1 MRGFLLCCALAASAS
16 ARRAAFAS
24 RGAAVGARRGA
35 RRAARAAPTAVAS
48 SPERT
53 SPTPADELGPVS
65 TAETGYSR
73 GWSPA
78 SWREKNVEQMPEY
91 PDAGALAD
99 AEAELT
105 RCAPL
110 VFAGEVREL
119 HEQLARACQGNGFL
133 LMGGD
138 CAESFAEHSVNN
150 VRDTFRIILQMAL
163 VLTYGGGVPIVK
175 VGRMAGQ
182 FAKPRSSNTET
193 VDGVE
198 LPCYRGDNVNGEEF
212 TLEARTPDPSRMV
225 KAYHQCAQTLNI
237 LRGFSVGGYADISR
251 LHAWNLDFVAQTQQG
266 SQYRALATKVDESL
280 RFMKAIG
287 VNTQTQAFTQT
298 QFYTA
303 HECLLLPYEQAL
315 TRQDSTTGRWYDCSA
330 HMLWVGERTRQMD
343 NAHLEFVRGI
353 GNPLGVKVSDKCTP
367 EQLLEMVDRLNPS
380 NAPGRL
386 TVIVRMGAEKLREHL
401 PGLVRIIQ
409 REGRNVLWIS
419 DPVHGNGF
427 KAPDGHKTR
436 DFVRIRD
443 ELRAFFDVHDAL
455 GTHAGGVHLEMTG
468 QDVTECVGG
477 DYQPV
482 ALEDLNKRYYTHCDP
497 RLNGRQSLELAF
509 LIASRMRRNAGLPPL
524 DSELLP
530 DCDPIDPECEVP
542 FPGAV
547 KP

>member
-1 MRGFLLCCALAASAS
+1 MPEYR
-16 ARRAAFAS
+16 
-24 RGAAVGARRGA
+24 RGAA
-35 RRAARAAPTAVAS
+35 
-48 SPERT
+48 
-53 SPTPADELGPVS
+53 
-65 TAETGYSR
+65 
-73 GWSPA
+73 
-78 SWREKNVEQMPEY
+78 
-91 PDAGALAD
+91 AD

-225 KAYHQCAQTLNI
+225 KAYHQCAQTLNL

-330 HMLWVGERTRQMD
+330 HLLWVGERTRQMD

-367 EQLLEMVDRLNPS
+367 EQLLEMVDRS
-380 NAPGRL
+380 TRRTRRAAHRHRAHGR
-386 TVIVRMGAEKLREHL
+386 RELREHL

-427 KAPDGHKTR
+427 KAPDGYKTR

-455 GTHAGGVHLEMTG
+455 GTHAGGVHRDDRPGRDGVRRRRLPARRARG
-468 QDVTECVGG
+468 PQ
-477 DYQPV
+477 QALLHALRPAPQRPPV
-482 ALEDLNKRYYTHCDP
+482 ARARVPHRVAHAP
-497 RLNGRQSLELAF
+497 QRRPAAARLGAP
-509 LIASRMRRNAGLPPL
+509 AGLRPDRSRVRGAVPGRGQAVSARSSRERATAARAAPAIAPNTPALCPTAPIPSFSVPPL
-524 DSELLP
+524 LIPHSKQAPPHSILP
-530 DCDPIDPECEVP
+530 PYSRNLWP
-542 FPGAV
+542 
-547 KP
+547 